1 MTLADVASELSEVL
15 GRDITYV
22 DVSHDAFIAKVR
34 RSGPSSGSRGRR
46 SWRWRSSRPPSRAC
60 EMPGHPEDRMRRLIR
75 AIDDRDYEALE
86 EPADRDFVDRA
97 PG

>member
-1 MTLADVASELSEVL
+1 
-15 GRDITYV
+15 
-22 DVSHDAFIAKVR
+22 
-34 RSGPSSGSRGRR
+34 
-46 SWRWRSSRPPSRAC
+46 
-60 EMPGHPEDRMRRLIR
+60 MPGHPEDRMRRLIR